1 MTDRTIHN
9 NRQDKVVL
17 NKTIKEAY
25 SVDVAVPNS
34 HYLHSIATGKLQK
47 YKDLKEKLTRRRQ
60 LPTPCIIPTVLPST
74 AGIIRNYLHG
84 SLKLLSSAVLYIYS
98 ITEISNT

>member
-34 HYLHSIATGKLQK
+34 HNLHSTITEKLQK
-47 YKDLKEKLTRRRQ
+47 YKDLKEKLTR
-60 LPTPCIIPTVLPST
+60 
-74 AGIIRNYLHG
+74 
-84 SLKLLSSAVLYIYS
+84 
-98 ITEISNT
+98 